1 MSKEIAVGMLKIAKN
16 GNDLLQ
22 ILDAIESSDCAADD
36 GRGQDSAFMDD
47 AFGGWYD
54 SLKVTVRKGYFC
66 PFFAQIYKDYAF
78 FMLKK
83 VL

>member
-1 MSKEIAVGMLKIAKN
+1 MSKEVAVGMLKIAKN

-22 ILDAIESSDCAADD
+22 ILDVIESSDCAADD

-54 SLKVTVRKGYFC
+54 SLKVTTKRGDFC

-78 FMLKK
+78 FILKK
-83 VL
+83 VF

>member
-36 GRGQDSAFMDD
+36 GRGQDLRSWMMLSVDD
-47 AFGGWYD
+47 MID
-54 SLKVTVRKGYFC
+54 
-66 PFFAQIYKDYAF
+66 
-78 FMLKK
+78 
-83 VL
+83 